1 MKNINSRLRV
11 GDVEPDLIDSLA
23 LPLNRDA
30 DLREGELNE
39 LANGVHLARGE
50 DKVVWGLL
58 LQHAPHPFDVVAG
71 MSPIA
76 PNIIASKYSPVLVSK
91 F

>member
-1 MKNINSRLRV
+1 MKKKNSRLRV
-11 GDVEPDLIDSLA
+11 GGVDADLIDALA
-23 LPLNRDA
+23 LPLDRDA

-39 LANGVHLARGE
+39 FANGVHLARGE

-71 MSPIA
+71 MPPIA
-76 PNIIASKYSPVLVSK
+76 PNNNNKI
-91 F
+91 